1 MRRDDA
7 SGDAMLF
14 DAIAC
19 ILLCGMMLVPLI
31 NVVVGL
37 IFGACF
43 GGPLGALTGLAL
55 AVFISAIEQQCSGAR
70 APETANP

>member
-1 MRRDDA
+1 
-7 SGDAMLF
+7 MLF
-14 DAIAC
+14 DAIAF

-55 AVFISAIEQQCSGAR
+55 AVFISAIEHRRSGVQ
-70 APETANP
+70 APDTASP